1 MLMSDFCLKMDSTT
15 QFFRKL
21 KKLAVTL
28 ESETAKLQL
37 AFENRNCDDDESGE
51 KHADT
56 QAA

>member
-1 MLMSDFCLKMDSTT
+1 MDSTT
-15 QFFRKL
+15 QFFSKL

-37 AFENRNCDDDESGE
+37 AFENRNSGDDDDDDSGE
-51 KHADT
+51 KQADT

>member
-1 MLMSDFCLKMDSTT
+1 MDSTT

-37 AFENRNCDDDESGE
+37 AFENRNSDDDESGE

>member
-1 MLMSDFCLKMDSTT
+1 MDLTT
-15 QFFRKL
+15 QFFSKL

-37 AFENRNCDDDESGE
+37 AFENRNCDDDDESGE

>member
-1 MLMSDFCLKMDSTT
+1 MDLTT
-15 QFFRKL
+15 QFFSKL

-37 AFENRNCDDDESGE
+37 AFENRNCDDDDDESGE